1 MSCDYQWEL
10 ERLQKLKLII
20 EAYDDAILALST
32 NISILEYNL
41 DTGQSK
47 QRVTRQDIDKMMD
60 IRGVLFQQY
69 DALCA
74 RLGYGGSV
82 QVLPGIRT

>member
-1 MSCDYQWEL
+1 MSCNYQWEMG
-10 ERLQKLKLII
+10 RLQKLKLII

-32 NISILEYNL
+32 NMTIVEYNL

-47 QRVTRQDIDKMMD
+47 QRVTRQDIDKLID
-60 IRGVLFQQY
+60 VRGTLFQQH

-74 RLGYGGSV
+74 RLTNGGVV
-82 QVLPGIRT
+82 QVLPGIRA